1 MAHEITQILRDW
13 REGDKSAVDRL
24 FPIVYDELKRQAR
37 FLMSKERGNHT
48 LQPTAL
54 VNEAYMRL
62 IGVNQMSWEDRA
74 HFFAFSATT
83 MRRIL
88 VEHAR
93 KVAAVKRGGEMRRL
107 TLDNLQ
113 IADEQKAIDL
123 LELDEAMINL
133 AELDERKAKVVE
145 MIFFGG
151 LNQKEIAKILE
162 VAEKTVQRDWK
173 FAKLWLY
180 RQLTRKTIPE

>member
-1 MAHEITQILRDW
+1 MTHEITKILQNW

-24 FPIVYDELKRQAR
+24 FPVVYNELKKQAR
-37 FLMSKERGNHT
+37 VLMSKERGNHT

-54 VNEAYMRL
+54 VNEAYIRL
-62 IGVNQMSWEDRA
+62 VGVNQMSWEDRS

-93 KVAAVKRGGEMRRL
+93 KIATEKRGGKMQRL

-113 IADEQKAIDL
+113 IADGQKATDL
-123 LELDEAMINL
+123 LELDEAMMNL
-133 AELDERKAKVVE
+133 AEFDERKAKVVE

-151 LNQKEIAKILE
+151 LNQKEIAGVLD
-162 VAEKTVQRDWK
+162 VTEKTVQRDWK